1 MESLLLDEEDEFVEE
16 AEVWREWEERAAPSA
31 EGDSGGRE
39 AEAPEAVEDE
49 WGWLYMSP
57 SCNAVGIG

>member
-49 WGWLYMSP
+49 
-57 SCNAVGIG
+57 